1 LHHDPCTTGAGRGG
15 FSAAARRR
23 LFYFPASIMTDI
35 PEAALRA
42 RQMYLDGRSIAD
54 IRRESGLTVTQFYLW
69 LKGGP
74 ERDGA
79 RPLPE
84 IPRRRLQTASAR
96 KPVRR
101 ATLIARMMNAA
112 ERQVREIEE
121 KLVVSDDELEG
132 RERNARV
139 LAVLV
144 KTLSELS
151 SADARMPRARARK
164 PKADDDD
171 DAIPR
176 DIDELR
182 RELSRR
188 LDAMAA
194 GHPPGIPGADGP
206 KRH

>member
-1 LHHDPCTTGAGRGG
+1 
-15 FSAAARRR
+15 
-23 LFYFPASIMTDI
+23 MTDI

-42 RQMYLDGRSIAD
+42 RQMYLDGCKIAD
-54 IRRESGLTVTQFYLW
+54 IRRASGFTLYQFYLW
-69 LKGGP
+69 LAGGP
-74 ERDGA
+74 ARDGA

-84 IPRRRLQTASAR
+84 IPRRQSQAAGERGRSQ
-96 KPVRR
+96 R
-101 ATLIARMMNAA
+101 AMLIARMMNAA
-112 ERQVREIEE
+112 ERQVRAIED

-151 SADARMPRARARK
+151 AADARKPRARARK
-164 PKADDDD
+164 PKAEDDD

-194 GHPPGIPGADGP
+194 GHAPGIPDADGA
-206 KRH
+206 KGR

>member
-1 LHHDPCTTGAGRGG
+1 MTGVGGSGFFSRCGRL
-15 FSAAARRR
+15 R
-23 LFYFPASIMTDI
+23 LFLFPAGIMTDI
-35 PEAALRA
+35 PEAALHA
-42 RQMYLDGRSIAD
+42 RQMYLDGCKIAD
-54 IRRESGLTVTQFYLW
+54 IRRASGLTLNQVYLW

-74 ERDGA
+74 ERCGA

-84 IPRRRLQTASAR
+84 IPRRLPQSASGGPR
-96 KPVRR
+96 TRR

-151 SADARMPRARARK
+151 AADTRKPRARARK
-164 PKADDDD
+164 PKVEDDD

-188 LDAMAA
+188 LDAMAT
-194 GHPPGIPGADGP
+194 GHPPGIPGAAGA
-206 KRH
+206 KER

>member
-1 LHHDPCTTGAGRGG
+1 
-15 FSAAARRR
+15 
-23 LFYFPASIMTDI
+23 MTDI

-54 IRRESGLTVTQFYLW
+54 IRRASGLTLYQFYLW
-69 LKGGP
+69 LAGGP

-84 IPRRRLQTASAR
+84 IPRRHPQAASAR

-151 SADARMPRARARK
+151 SADARKPRARARK
-164 PKADDDD
+164 PKAEDDD

-194 GHPPGIPGADGP
+194 GHAPGIPGAAGA
-206 KRH
+206 KER